1 MSLAILSF
9 ALDCE
14 ILAEEGHGVP
24 CPYEE
29 NPLSWPRS
37 VLSFLEVIVCVHM
50 GRFLLLFD

>member
-14 ILAEEGHGVP
+14 ILTEDGYGVP

-29 NPLSWPRS
+29 NSLSGRCG

-50 GRFLLLFD
+50 GRFLLFFD